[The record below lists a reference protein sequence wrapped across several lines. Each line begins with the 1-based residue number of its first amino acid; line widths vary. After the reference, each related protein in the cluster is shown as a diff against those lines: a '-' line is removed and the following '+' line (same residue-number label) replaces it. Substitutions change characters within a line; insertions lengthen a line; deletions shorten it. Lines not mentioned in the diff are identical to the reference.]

1 MTDKPKRKF
10 PLRGA
15 TEARVHS
22 PLLKGASRYKEVL
35 EMIDRLKMDKLM
47 PYQEWV
53 LKDMMTVD
61 KKNSYRRKTCLLLIS
76 RQNGKSFL
84 GRVRVI
90 WGMFYGGENKV
101 IIMSAN
107 RATSLMLFREIA
119 WTIESTPELKAMT
132 KAIRYANGGERIE
145 LLNGATLDVISDNSS
160 SPRGRT
166 ADLLWI
172 DEIREIS
179 EEGYKAA
186 VPVTRARANAQTFL
200 TSNAGDHFSSV
211 LNSLVER
218 AKDYPPETFGYYEY
232 SAPQYCKIDLAS
244 DFFWK
249 EAVAPSNP
257 ALGYT
262 ITKESIEEAIAT
274 NPIEQ
279 TRTETLCQWID
290 SLQSPWPHGV
300 LEETSDNTLEMTVGA
315 YTVFGFDVSP
325 SRRNASLVAGQLL
338 PDGRIGIGILE
349 TYSSQMAI
357 DELKMAASIKAWCD
371 IYHPRL
377 VCFDKYATQ
386 TIADRLSQS
395 GVICEDVSGQQFYKA
410 CGDFLEGLVNH
421 RVVHNGQ
428 AELIQQMNNCA
439 AKTNDSAWRII
450 KRRSAGD
457 ISAPIG
463 LSMVVSKLMLP
474 APKPQIYTQ
483 TRPSI
488 LSNLLTNATLY
499 DYGSISQN

>member
-1 MTDKPKRKF
+1 MTDKPKRVQ

-15 TEARVHS
+15 TEPRVHS
-22 PLLKGASRYKEVL
+22 PLLKGKSRAGEVL
-35 EMIDRLKMDKLM
+35 EMIKRLKMDELM
-47 PYQEWV
+47 PYQKFV
-53 LKDMMTVD
+53 LNQMLMVN
-61 KKNSYRRKTCLLLIS
+61 KKNQYRIKTALLLIS
-76 RQNGKSFL
+76 RQNGKSHL
-84 GRVRVI
+84 GRVRII
-90 WGMFYGGENKV
+90 WGMFYGGEKKL

-119 WTIESTPELKAMT
+119 WIIESTPELKAMT

-166 ADLLWI
+166 ADFLWI

-179 EEGYKAA
+179 EDGYKAA

-211 LNSLVER
+211 LNGLVER

-232 SAPQYCKIDLAS
+232 SAPQYCKIDITS
-244 DFFWK
+244 DYFWRS
-249 EAVAPSNP
+249 AVAPSNP
-257 ALGYT
+257 ALGYI
-262 ITKESIEEAIAT
+262 ITKDSIEEAIAT

-300 LEETSDNTLEMTVGA
+300 LEETSDNTLEMAVGA
-315 YTVFGFDVSP
+315 YTVFAFDVSP
-325 SRRNASLVAGQLL
+325 SRRNGSLVAGQLL

-371 IYHPRL
+371 IYKPRL
-377 VCFDKYATQ
+377 VCYDKYATQ
-386 TIADRLSQS
+386 TIADRLTQS
-395 GVICEDVSGQQFYKA
+395 GVMCEDVSGQQFYKA
-410 CGDFLEGLVNH
+410 CGDLLEGLVNH

-439 AKTNDSAWRII
+439 AKVNDSAWRII
-450 KRRSAGD
+450 KRKSAGD

-463 LSMVVSKLMLP
+463 LAMVVSKLMLP
-474 APKPQIYTQ
+474 APKPQI
-483 TRPSI
+483 I
-488 LSNLLTNATLY
+488 A
-499 DYGSISQN
+499 

>member
-1 MTDKPKRKF
+1 MTDKPKKKL

-15 TEARVHS
+15 TQPRVHS
-22 PLLKGASRYKEVL
+22 PLLKGASRYKEILDMV
-35 EMIDRLKMDKLM
+35 DRLKMDKLM
-47 PYQEWV
+47 PYQEFV
-53 LKDMMTVD
+53 LKDMMSVD
-61 KKNSYRRKTCLLLIS
+61 KKNNYRRKTSLLLIS
-76 RQNGKSFL
+76 RQNGKSHL

-90 WGMFYGGENKV
+90 WGMFYGGEKKV

-119 WTIESTPELKAMT
+119 WIIESTPELKAMT

-145 LLNGATLDVISDNSS
+145 LLNGSTLDVISDNSS

-211 LNSLVER
+211 LNGLVER

-232 SAPQYCKIDLAS
+232 SAPQYCKIDTTLDS
-244 DFFWK
+244 FWRD
-249 EAVAPSNP
+249 AVAPSNP
-257 ALGYT
+257 ALGFT

-300 LEETSDNTLEMTVGA
+300 LEETSDNTLEMAVGA

-325 SRRNASLVAGQLL
+325 SRRNGSLVAGQLM

-371 IYHPRL
+371 IYKPRL
-377 VCFDKYATQ
+377 VCYDKYATQ
-386 TIADRLSQS
+386 TIADRLSQA
-395 GVICEDVSGQQFYKA
+395 GVMTEDVSGQQFYKA
-410 CGDFLEGLVNH
+410 CGDLLEGLVNH

-439 AKTNDSAWRII
+439 AKVNDSAWRII
-450 KRRSAGD
+450 KRKSAGD

-463 LSMVVSKLMLP
+463 LAMCVSKLMLP
-474 APKPQIYTQ
+474 APKPQI
-483 TRPSI
+483 I
-488 LSNLLTNATLY
+488 A
-499 DYGSISQN
+499 

>member
-1 MTDKPKRKF
+1 MTDKPKKKL

-15 TEARVHS
+15 TQPRVHS
-22 PLLKGASRYKEVL
+22 PLLKGASRYKEILDMV
-35 EMIDRLKMDKLM
+35 DRLKMDKLM
-47 PYQEWV
+47 PYQEFV
-53 LKDMMTVD
+53 LKDMMAVD
-61 KKNSYRRKTCLLLIS
+61 KKNNYRRKTSLLLIS
-76 RQNGKSFL
+76 RQNGKSHL

-90 WGMFYGGENKV
+90 WGMFYGDEKKV

-119 WTIESTPELKAMT
+119 WIIESTPELKAMT

-179 EEGYKAA
+179 EDGYKAA

-211 LNSLVER
+211 LNGLVER

-232 SAPQYCKIDLAS
+232 SAPQYCKIDITS
-244 DFFWK
+244 DYFWR

-300 LEETSDNTLEMTVGA
+300 LEETSDNTLEMAVGA
-315 YTVFGFDVSP
+315 YTVFAFDVSP
-325 SRRNASLVAGQLL
+325 SRRNGSLVAGQLL

-371 IYHPRL
+371 IYKPRL

-386 TIADRLSQS
+386 TIADRLSQA
-395 GVICEDVSGQQFYKA
+395 GVMTEDVSGQQFYKA
-410 CGDFLEGLVNH
+410 CGDLLEGLVNH

-439 AKTNDSAWRII
+439 AKVNDSAWRII
-450 KRRSAGD
+450 KRKSAGD

-463 LSMVVSKLMLP
+463 LAMVVSKLMLP
-474 APKPQIYTQ
+474 APKPQIIT
-483 TRPSI
+483 
-488 LSNLLTNATLY
+488 
-499 DYGSISQN
+499 

>member
-1 MTDKPKRKF
+1 
-10 PLRGA
+10 
-15 TEARVHS
+15 
-22 PLLKGASRYKEVL
+22 
-35 EMIDRLKMDKLM
+35 MIERLKMDELM
-47 PYQEWV
+47 PYQKFV
-53 LKDMMTVD
+53 LNQMLMVN
-61 KKNSYRRKTCLLLIS
+61 KKNQYRIKTALLLIS
-76 RQNGKSFL
+76 RQNGKSHL
-84 GRVRVI
+84 GRVRII
-90 WGMFYGGENKV
+90 WGMFYGGEKKL

-119 WTIESTPELKAMT
+119 WIIESTPELKAMT

-166 ADLLWI
+166 ADFLWI

-179 EEGYKAA
+179 EDGYKAA

-211 LNSLVER
+211 LNGLVER

-232 SAPQYCKIDLAS
+232 SAPQYCKIDITS
-244 DFFWK
+244 DWFWRN
-249 EAVAPSNP
+249 AVAPSNP
-257 ALGYT
+257 ALNYI

-300 LEETSDNTLEMTVGA
+300 LEETSDNTLEMAVGA
-315 YTVFGFDVSP
+315 YTVFAFDVSP
-325 SRRNASLVAGQLL
+325 SRRNGSLVAGQLL

-371 IYHPRL
+371 IYKPRL

-386 TIADRLSQS
+386 TIADRLSQA
-395 GVICEDVSGQQFYKA
+395 GVMTEDVSGQQFYKA
-410 CGDFLEGLVNH
+410 CGDLLEGLVNH

-439 AKTNDSAWRII
+439 AKVNDSAWRII
-450 KRRSAGD
+450 KRKSAGD

-463 LSMVVSKLMLP
+463 LAMVVSKLMLP
-474 APKPQIYTQ
+474 APKPQIIT
-483 TRPSI
+483 
-488 LSNLLTNATLY
+488 
-499 DYGSISQN
+499 

>member
-1 MTDKPKRKF
+1 MTDKPKRVQ

-15 TEARVHS
+15 TEPRVHS
-22 PLLKGASRYKEVL
+22 PLLKGKSRAGEVL
-35 EMIDRLKMDKLM
+35 EMITRLKMDELM
-47 PYQEWV
+47 PYQKFV
-53 LKDMMTVD
+53 LNQMLMVN
-61 KKNSYRRKTCLLLIS
+61 KKNQYRIKTALLLIS
-76 RQNGKSFL
+76 RQNGKSHL
-84 GRVRVI
+84 GRVRII
-90 WGMFYGGENKV
+90 WGMFYGGEKKL

-119 WTIESTPELKAMT
+119 WIIESTPELKAMT

-166 ADLLWI
+166 ADFLWI

-179 EEGYKAA
+179 EDGYKAA

-211 LNSLVER
+211 LNGLVER

-232 SAPQYCKIDLAS
+232 SAPQYCKIDITS
-244 DFFWK
+244 DWFWRN
-249 EAVAPSNP
+249 AVAPSNP
-257 ALGYT
+257 ALGYI
-262 ITKESIEEAIAT
+262 ITKDSIEEAIAT

-300 LEETSDNTLEMTVGA
+300 LEETSDNTLEMAVGA
-315 YTVFGFDVSP
+315 YTVFAFDVSP
-325 SRRNASLVAGQLL
+325 SRRNGSLVAGQLL

-371 IYHPRL
+371 IYKPRL

-386 TIADRLSQS
+386 TIADRLTQA
-395 GVICEDVSGQQFYKA
+395 GVMCEDVSGQQFYKA
-410 CGDFLEGLVNH
+410 CGDLLEGLVNH

-439 AKTNDSAWRII
+439 AKVNDSAWRII
-450 KRRSAGD
+450 KRKSAGD

-463 LSMVVSKLMLP
+463 LAMVVSKLMLP
-474 APKPQIYTQ
+474 APKPQIIT
-483 TRPSI
+483 
-488 LSNLLTNATLY
+488 
-499 DYGSISQN
+499 

>member
-1 MTDKPKRKF
+1 MTESPKRKA

-15 TEARVHS
+15 TEARIHS
-22 PLLKGASRYKEVL
+22 PLLKGKSRANEIF
-35 EMIDRLKMDKLM
+35 EMVDRLKMDRLM
-47 PYQEWV
+47 PYQKWV
-53 LKDMMTVD
+53 LQDMMSVD
-61 KKNSYRRKTCLLLIS
+61 KKGLYRRKTLLLLIS

-84 GRVRVI
+84 GRIRVI
-90 WGMFYGGENKV
+90 WGMFYGGEKKL

-166 ADLLWI
+166 ADFLWI

-179 EEGYKAA
+179 EEGFKAA

-211 LNSLVER
+211 LNNLVER
-218 AKDYPPETFGYYEY
+218 AKDYPPETYGYYEY
-232 SAPQYCKIDLAS
+232 SAPQYCKIDITLDS
-244 DFFWK
+244 FWRD
-249 EAVAPSNP
+249 AVAPSNP
-257 ALGYT
+257 ALSYT

-300 LEETSDNTLEMTVGA
+300 LEDTSDSTLELSVGA
-315 YTVFGFDVSP
+315 YTVFAFDTSP
-325 SRRNASLVAGQLL
+325 SKRNGSLVAGQLL
-338 PDGRIGIGILE
+338 PDGRIGVGILE
-349 TYSSQMAI
+349 TYSSMVAI
-357 DELKMAASIKAWCD
+357 DELAMAASIKAWCD
-371 IYHPRL
+371 IYKPRL
-377 VCFDKYATQ
+377 VCYDKYATQ
-386 TIADRLSQS
+386 TMADRLSRS
-395 GVICEDVSGQQFYKA
+395 GVVTQDVSGQQFYKA
-410 CGDFLEGLVNH
+410 CGDLLEGLVNH
-421 RVVHNGQ
+421 RIVHNGQ
-428 AELIQQMNNCA
+428 EEFIQQMNNCA
-439 AKTNDSAWRII
+439 AKVNDSAWRIV
-450 KRRSAGD
+450 KRKSAGD

-463 LSMVVSKLMLP
+463 IAMAVSQLMIP
-474 APKPQIYTQ
+474 QPKPQIYT
-483 TRPSI
+483 
-488 LSNLLTNATLY
+488 
-499 DYGSISQN
+499 